1 MASIRLWRLV
11 CAHSKIR
18 DSMYFYLNIRSA
30 CFLFIFKKNSIMKC
44 FLYIAAAILL
54 TSCASIRVSTDY
66 DTGVDF
72 SAYNAFAFFK
82 PGIDD
87 AKVSDLDKRR
97 ILKALENTLAEKGFV
112 ASETPNVLVSFHT
125 KAEKNV
131 QVSES
136 FLGWG
141 GPFYGPYGGMG
152 WGWGFNRPYNVNT
165 TTSGVLYIDLID
177 ATSKKLI
184 WQGKGVGRLSGG
196 TPQEREAKINAFVT
210 DILAAY
216 PPSN

>member
-1 MASIRLWRLV
+1 
-11 CAHSKIR
+11 
-18 DSMYFYLNIRSA
+18 
-30 CFLFIFKKNSIMKC
+30 MKR
-44 FLYIAAAILL
+44 FLYITTALLL

-66 DTGVDF
+66 DTSVDF
-72 SAYNAFAFFK
+72 TSYNAYAFFK

-87 AKVSDLDKRR
+87 AKISDLDKRR
-97 ILKALENTLAEKGFV
+97 ILKAIENTLTEKGFV

-136 FLGWG
+136 YLGWG

-177 ATSKKLI
+177 AASKKLI

-196 TPQEREAKINAFVT
+196 TPQEREAKINAFVA